1 MPNASNI
8 RPIPAKTTNRYGIPN
23 VHFIMPIELKNSD
36 ISGFIAMQLI
46 IMPTT
51 VEIIIAGINDSAVCI
66 ISCFVVKPIDFK
78 IP

>member
-1 MPNASNI
+1 MPNANKIS
-8 RPIPAKTTNRYGIPN
+8 PIPAKTTNRYGIPN

-36 ISGFIAMQLI
+36 ISGFMAIQLI

-66 ISCFVVKPIDFK
+66 ISCFVVNPIDFK